1 MTEKSSSNHAYT
13 LLFQYLSSI
22 LYNAKNVTRYKYLPS
37 TQLKP
42 KRNAK
47 YEWCVFIQ
55 TSLLAIKSKYT
66 KVGRNTKKC
75 RNSKI

>member
-47 YEWCVFIQ
+47 YE
-55 TSLLAIKSKYT
+55 
-66 KVGRNTKKC
+66 
-75 RNSKI
+75 